1 MTRLLTALGLAAG
14 AVAALLLWASSRDLR
29 EPWRWP
35 AIPTPEPDDDI
46 QPPDPVTLAK
56 GGPMPASTRLV
67 LRNESG
73 CEYLEPLTAAD
84 RSYLEATTLA
94 AIRRSAQSSDAPT
107 GGM

>member
-35 AIPTPEPDDDI
+35 AIPTPEPDDDMAGV
-46 QPPDPVTLAK
+46 QVDVRPYLVSNPV
-56 GGPMPASTRLV
+56 
-67 LRNESG
+67 
-73 CEYLEPLTAAD
+73 
-84 RSYLEATTLA
+84 
-94 AIRRSAQSSDAPT
+94 